1 MGQCLSINPYL
12 SQWWYN
18 GPSTKSLLDNT
29 SQTSGNSECLFSYG
43 FLIDENICEHKIVLP
58 K

>member
-1 MGQCLSINPYL
+1 MGQCISINEYL

-18 GPSTKSLLDNT
+18 GPSIESLLDNT
-29 SQTSGNSECLFSYG
+29 SQTSGNSECLLSYG
-43 FLIDENICEHKIVLP
+43 FLIDENISEHKIVLP